1 MELIKQIQRVALY
14 IFFFSINFEMFE
26 PFSSFT
32 YSVSRFTGILYFV
45 TLIPEIKFFVKTDRI
60 GNILLT
66 LWLFF
71 GLLTLMSL
79 LNINDVSKE
88 FFNISIF
95 QNILL
100 FWFLVN
106 HARKDY
112 LILEKGML
120 FFAIGTIVFAIMY
133 LVGYGVEYE
142 EGRLTMF
149 KENQN
154 TLGINMC
161 IGIIVLLLL
170 VVQNKVQI
178 SRLRYFFL
186 AFLPIM
192 VIFLFATG
200 SRKAFLSLIACYITG
215 LILLKTEKPSR
226 KLIALIIGIVGLI
239 ALGILLLQSEVL
251 RDRLLETAQTGDMSE
266 RDVIWGKVMPT
277 IKEHPIFGIGN
288 TGYDLYSVIT
298 FRGAMM
304 SPHNVILEVLSLT
317 GIVGLLIY
325 ATFLYQVFLKG
336 YQTYKSNGLLLPILL
351 AFPMFSLI
359 VSGQILTSKIGWIIF
374 AYVVGSYAV
383 KTKSIQ

>member
-1 MELIKQIQRVALY
+1 MELIKKIQRVALY

-60 GNILLT
+60 SNILLT

-79 LNINDVSKE
+79 LNINDISKE
-88 FFNISIF
+88 YFNISIF

-170 VVQNKVQI
+170 VVQNKVQLG
-178 SRLRYFFL
+178 RLRYFFL

-192 VIFLFATG
+192 LIFLFATG
-200 SRKAFLSLIACYITG
+200 SRKAFLSLVACYVTG

-226 KLIALIIGIVGLI
+226 KLIALIIGLVGLI
-239 ALGILLLQSEVL
+239 AIGILLFQSEVL

-277 IKEHPIFGIGN
+277 IKEHPIFGVGN

-298 FRGAMM
+298 FRGTMM

-325 ATFLYQVFLKG
+325 ASFLYQVFLRG

-359 VSGQILTSKIGWIIF
+359 VSGQILTNKIGWIIF
-374 AYVVGSYAV
+374 AYAFGSYAV
-383 KTKSIQ
+383 KTKSI

>member
-1 MELIKQIQRVALY
+1 MELIKKIQRVALY

-60 GNILLT
+60 SNILLT

-79 LNINDVSKE
+79 LNINDISKE
-88 FFNISIF
+88 YFNISIF

-170 VVQNKVQI
+170 VVQNKVQLG
-178 SRLRYFFL
+178 RLRYFFL

-200 SRKAFLSLIACYITG
+200 SRKAFLSLVACYVTG

-226 KLIALIIGIVGLI
+226 KLIALIIGLVGLI
-239 ALGILLLQSEVL
+239 AIGILLFQSEVL

-277 IKEHPIFGIGN
+277 IKEHPIFGVGN

-298 FRGAMM
+298 FRGTIM

-325 ATFLYQVFLKG
+325 ASFLYQVFLRG

-359 VSGQILTSKIGWIIF
+359 VSGQILTNKIGWIIF
-374 AYVVGSYAV
+374 AYAFGSYAV
-383 KTKSIQ
+383 KTKSI